1 MLSIVND
8 SYYRTLLH
16 NILSCKSTYHA
27 WNLGKK
33 RNRKTGY
40 CSNETRVF
48 VYYSTGVHM
57 YNCMWCLRNFS
68 CAFTLNE
75 RDWMT
80 MWLNFFLVFFFFFG
94 FFFFSFCFLLLFF
107 VLFLERS
114 CTFAKQ
120 SWTFKQLNLW
130 TCTMQ
135 ITIIVLHYNETRFC
149 ADFVI

>member
-1 MLSIVND
+1 MILTTEPYYIIFSVVKVHIMHEIWVKKEIGRQVTVLTKHVFLYTTQQVCTCIIVCDVYVTLVAPSLSMNV
-8 SYYRTLLH
+8 T
-16 NILSCKSTYHA
+16 
-27 WNLGKK
+27 
-33 RNRKTGY
+33 
-40 CSNETRVF
+40 E
-48 VYYSTGVHM
+48 
-57 YNCMWCLRNFS
+57 
-68 CAFTLNE
+68 
-75 RDWMT
+75 
-80 MWLNFFLVFFFFFG
+80 WLCGWIFFWFFFFFG